1 MIRPGS
7 GDNETKTE
15 VLLVLTLI
23 GSYTVFFNSQDLDPT
38 QFRRGVKLECVDF
51 FRTSNLLDAPVPRQT

>member
-1 MIRPGS
+1 MKRKP
-7 GDNETKTE
+7 KFYWFLH
-15 VLLVLTLI
+15 LLVLTQF
-23 GSYTVFFNSQDLDPT
+23 FFNSQDLDPT